1 MMERIEL
8 DPTLSF
14 HPIGFGI
21 PCAAAALYAFR
32 ALAYLRT
39 KAFLSLVIS
48 GVLTYLFP
56 LTHEAGVSV
65 IVSSNGI

>member
-56 LTHEAGVSV
+56 
-65 IVSSNGI
+65 